1 MSKSLFGIGQRSL
14 PFPSTE
20 FVAVLLGPLRVPG
33 IIFVWR
39 VPGIILFWLVP
50 GIIFFQ
56 ASYGRAPFLEAS
68 WHDDSRPWKLTYLV
82 EVDRASDVTLELAH
96 YRKPHRQ
103 RRRKQELTAQ
113 LVDVLE
119 RAFASPSQNLASSL
133 LLQLEEFGNFVVENI
148 LVMGAFCEAMWQPPW
163 RAEVRN
169 EWQGVYCDAWIQ
181 QLNSLFSKPEG
192 LAKRRCR
199 PYRVGV

>member
-1 MSKSLFGIGQRSL
+1 MGRGAC
-14 PFPSTE
+14 PFHPLN
-20 FVAVLLGPLRVPG
+20 LLLSS
-33 IIFVWR
+33 
-39 VPGIILFWLVP
+39 LVP
-50 GIIFFQ
+50 CVCLALFLSGVCLALFCSGLFLALFFFQ